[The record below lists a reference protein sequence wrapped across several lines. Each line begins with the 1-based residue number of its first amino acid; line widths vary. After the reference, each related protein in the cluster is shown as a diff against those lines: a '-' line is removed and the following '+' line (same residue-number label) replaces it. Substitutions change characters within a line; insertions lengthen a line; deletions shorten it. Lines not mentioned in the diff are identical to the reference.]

1 MCPFVESN
9 TTILYMTSIW
19 WQSGG
24 NAKSDGLVPL
34 ILETL
39 AINQYL
45 QLSDLIG
52 RHFLSGTND
61 RCDLGDFTTALSG
74 LHRAPVKSMPVD
86 FDASVAR

>member
-1 MCPFVESN
+1 
-9 TTILYMTSIW
+9 MTSIW

-24 NAKSDGLVPL
+24 SAESDGLVPL

-74 LHRAPVKSMPVD
+74 LHRAPVKSMPAD

>member
-1 MCPFVESN
+1 
-9 TTILYMTSIW
+9 MTSIW
-19 WQSGG
+19 RQGG
-24 NAKSDGLVPL
+24 ANAESDGLVLL

-52 RHFLSGTND
+52 RNFHSGTND
-61 RCDLGDFTTALSG
+61 GCHHCDFTTALSG

>member
-1 MCPFVESN
+1 
-9 TTILYMTSIW
+9 MTSIW

-24 NAKSDGLVPL
+24 NAESDGLVPL

-52 RHFLSGTND
+52 RHFLSGIND
-61 RCDLGDFTTALSG
+61 RCDLGDFTMALSD
-74 LHRAPVKSMPVD
+74 LHRAPVESMPVD